1 MTPAETAPSSLLLP
15 QFTYTAPLSVQPNQ
29 TVDLSNSSSN
39 STRPFAFSAFLQSSF
54 TLKSRSSPAVSSVL
68 ATPAFGRA
76 SLSRGAGS
84 SQKGLSAFI
93 GFSWGPPKDAFDDK
107 RRVVPAEPLAK
118 CATAAACAAVTP
130 SPPFLGLAD
139 SKHPLVTPM
148 RPALKNTG
156 TLTAPSTIR
165 IPTSVRRNTTL
176 QRPVSD
182 REAMKQLV
190 DCVGMSARKR
200 VLESGKKPRVLVPQF
215 SLDLFGDGAGSGR
228 SGRSRAGSLPI
239 TFAWSNDTPD
249 NAQGG
254 PVNGTGTGT
263 GTVRKELRFGDDT
276 THRYSVSVS
285 SRSAL
290 SRTFSGSSSSGN
302 RSEGQSQYITYDG
315 LNPHGYAD
323 ADGLSDVATET
334 DGSSDIS
341 SAVPPSPS
349 PSPRPG
355 SAMSMMSMSRRSAT
369 PTMSGSFP
377 LPLLGTGTGSLLAR
391 ANSEPSVRFGS
402 LRSRSG
408 TATTPTLGTGT
419 SSGTG
424 ASLSLL
430 TPPAFGRESQD
441 RVPLPPPT
449 GTRQAPNAHSE
460 THEDEG
466 EDEEDPD
473 RTPTVVDDEEDEEDE
488 SPEVGR
494 RQASPKSSAAPV
506 SRREELRDRRDDT
519 NTDPFASMHRRYDR
533 LMADIARFRERLD
546 VAQAQVGAAR
556 RETVHSGKAQRAQN
570 V

>member
-1 MTPAETAPSSLLLP
+1 M
-15 QFTYTAPLSVQPNQ
+15 
-29 TVDLSNSSSN
+29 
-39 STRPFAFSAFLQSSF
+39 R
-54 TLKSRSSPAVSSVL
+54 SRSSPAASSIL

-76 SLSRGAGS
+76 SLSRGVGS
-84 SQKGLSAFI
+84 AQKGPTAFI

-139 SKHPLVTPM
+139 TKHPLVTPM

-156 TLTAPSTIR
+156 ALTAPSTIR
-165 IPTSVRRNTTL
+165 IPKSARRNTTL

-249 NAQGG
+249 NIQRGG
-254 PVNGTGTGT
+254 PANGIGTGTGT

-302 RSEGQSQYITYDG
+302 HSEGQSQYITYDG

-323 ADGLSDVATET
+323 ADGLSDAATET

-377 LPLLGTGTGSLLAR
+377 LPLLGTGTGSLLNR
-391 ANSEPSVRFGS
+391 TNSEPSVRFGS

-424 ASLSLL
+424 TSLSLL

-449 GTRQAPNAHSE
+449 GTRQRQAPNTHSE
-460 THEDEG
+460 TREDKSG
-466 EDEEDPD
+466 DEEDPD
-473 RTPTVVDDEEDEEDE
+473 RTPTVVDDEDEEE
-488 SPEVGR
+488 EETPEVGR

-506 SRREELRDRRDDT
+506 SRSAFSREEHEDRRDDA
-519 NTDPFASMHRRYDR
+519 NSDSFASMHRRYDR
-533 LMADIARFRERLD
+533 LMADIVCFRERLD
-546 VAQAQVGAAR
+546 VVQAQVGAAR
-556 RETVHSGKAQRAQN
+556 RDPVKAQRTRN